1 MDRAFASACV
11 NCRNSPSMDAALPPE
26 AAHSLK
32 VRLGLGF
39 ASDWATGWKH
49 SNATLQLSL
58 HLLRR
63 PLPSAMS
70 VSRSPSARLVSVSG
84 RTKELP
90 QFRSACCLQESR
102 RGLRGQCS
110 VVNVVEQVDGDDA
123 ASPRLKGWLPCRFGA
138 RPRETPTIDSKMG
151 HITTAQI
158 DSTAAASITDWQE
171 ADLGAKRIHTTNYP
185 RRRTPHS

>member
-58 HLLRR
+58 HFEC
-63 PLPSAMS
+63 S
-70 VSRSPSARLVSVSG
+70 LV
-84 RTKELP
+84 TP
-90 QFRSACCLQESR
+90 
-102 RGLRGQCS
+102 
-110 VVNVVEQVDGDDA
+110 
-123 ASPRLKGWLPCRFGA
+123 A
-138 RPRETPTIDSKMG
+138 RPDGGMN
-151 HITTAQI
+151 
-158 DSTAAASITDWQE
+158 D
-171 ADLGAKRIHTTNYP
+171 
-185 RRRTPHS
+185 